1 MAVRFCPGVP
11 NMTDEQKLIPSLP
24 KGFKDRWGKE
34 LALKKKLLEIIEA
47 NFIKYG
53 FIPLETPP
61 MEITKNIGS
70 FLANDDSNPMSDV
83 FTFEDEKESLTLRYD
98 MSAPLARFVA
108 QNFRDLA
115 FPYKRYAY
123 GDVFRREKPDN
134 SRFRS
139 FMQFDADIIGNVNE
153 AQADAE
159 ICNIIVDTFFNC
171 GLKKNQ
177 FSVNVSN
184 RKIVQG
190 LISDLKITDE
200 QELKVIRAIDKLER
214 IGLKGVEDL
223 LKKERKDASGAI
235 TKGANLS
242 DSQAS
247 EIIEFLNI
255 KNLKNL
261 KSNLKNPISL
271 EGIKEIEDLFEVLSK
286 SNFSNL
292 VTTNFTIVRGLA
304 YYSGFCV
311 ETNLNFKSKNAEGKE
326 IDIGSI
332 ASGGRYNSLIK
343 RFKSADYKGTGMSIG
358 VDRLVFALNQLDQ
371 LKVETNDTV
380 LVCILDEKYISQ
392 YYKIINQLRENNI
405 NSEIYL
411 DSSKNLK
418 KQLIYADRKGCS
430 LAIICGQE
438 EFENNKLTIKKLKS
452 SKENDQIEI
461 TKENLINEIKKL
473 I

>member
-1 MAVRFCPGVP
+1 
-11 NMTDEQKLIPSLP
+11 MTDEKKLIPSLP

-53 FIPLETPP
+53 FIPLETSP

-83 FTFEDEKESLTLRYD
+83 FVFEDEKESLTLRYD

-159 ICNIIVDTFFNC
+159 ICNIIADTFLNC
-171 GLKKNQ
+171 GLKKDQ

-190 LISDLKITDE
+190 LISDLKITND
-200 QELKVIRAIDKLER
+200 QELKVIRSIDKLER

-223 LKKERKDASGAI
+223 LKKERKDSSGAI

-242 DSQAS
+242 DDQAS
-247 EIIEFLNI
+247 QIIEFL
-255 KNLKNL
+255 KVKDLKNL

-286 SNFSNL
+286 GKFLNQIN
-292 VTTNFTIVRGLA
+292 TNFTIVRGLA

-311 ETNLNFKSKNAEGKE
+311 ETNLNFKGKNAQEKE
-326 IDIGSI
+326 IDIGSV

-343 RFKSADYKGTGMSIG
+343 RFKGADYKGTGMSIG

-371 LKVETNDTV
+371 IKIKNNDSV

-392 YYKIINQLRENNI
+392 YYEILNQLRENNI

-411 DSSKNLK
+411 DPSKNLK
-418 KQLIYADRKGCS
+418 KQLIYADKKGCA

-452 SKENDQIEI
+452 SKENDQIAI
-461 TKENLINEIKKL
+461 NKENLINEIKKL